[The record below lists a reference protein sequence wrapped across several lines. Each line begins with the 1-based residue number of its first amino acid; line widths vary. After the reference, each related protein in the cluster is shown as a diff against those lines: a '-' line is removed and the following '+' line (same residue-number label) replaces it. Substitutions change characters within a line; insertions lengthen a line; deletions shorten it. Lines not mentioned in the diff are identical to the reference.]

1 MKKIFTL
8 AAAIL
13 ASMAMSASTIF
24 GPFTLTAEN
33 NVKDQANAVEGG
45 TATVTTVFPTGS
57 SNELTID
64 DWTFYKFNSSSAVKC
79 ELAEEATFE
88 VGDSIFV
95 TVAANA
101 SSKKTCG
108 VKLNNSINVVGEI
121 PGGQYATFGYEVV
134 AEDGIAGTNSFSVYR
149 SSSDTKFG
157 RVWVDREGATP
168 STDPVESAEISG
180 ETACVIGGSV
190 ELTCNAPKA
199 TTYQWYLGGAAI
211 DGATAKKYSF
221 APTAAGEYSFT
232 CAASNDYTATPVVA
246 AAHVVTVTDPAAACG
261 ELINAVL
268 NGGTSATMSGVLGG
282 TFDTNLGS
290 GKYKLDKNRYI
301 GVQLASGTF
310 LAGDVVTIT
319 MSAAGQNYPCLFADK
334 DRNTCLFLAT
344 ETSDATE
351 YQITLPVAANGITA
365 IYLSR
370 GDESDGYKWNPTVS
384 SISVSRSCE
393 ASSNAEIAS
402 LTINGEAVEAV
413 EGVYSYTLGATVNL
427 AAVEVVYTLAHP
439 KASATPASGFMVDV
453 PNASDPANTQVIT
466 VTAQDGSQATYTV
479 SVAKSAQANND
490 ATLSALS
497 VDGYTLAP
505 AFASDVLAYTITKT
519 YGAEN
524 PAATAIHATLNDAN
538 ASAIV
543 MDAINNVFSV
553 EVTAEDGTTSQTYTI
568 TVVEAAAKKALLR
581 ATFSNGVHGFIANGN
596 IDVPYIAGEAV
607 PTFVGATFW
616 QADGEP
622 TAEVVGS
629 NLVVTGIDSQTDTYT
644 ITYVPLTPAAACN
657 EEIIFDG
664 VPSYVHSVYGWDENK
679 GLKFSKDVEEASNHR
694 ISEGKDRIYMALPA
708 AQNFTLTG
716 GSAGSRPVEVVVNG
730 HIVQMD
736 TKTPKSGET
745 FSFDLDPTK
754 ANLVGIES
762 RGNNGD
768 AGFTKLFVQ
777 APFPTAIEN
786 SEVEMKAVKVVRN
799 GQLFIEKNGVLY
811 NAQGAIVK

>member
-8 AAAIL
+8 AAAVL
-13 ASMAMSASTIF
+13 TAMTMSATTIF
-24 GPFTLTAEN
+24 SYTLTESGTDGTTYDA
-33 NVKDQANAVEGG
+33 EGG
-45 TATVTTVFPTGS
+45 SAKCVKAMASGG
-57 SNELTID
+57 SNEITIGD
-64 DWTFYKFNSSSAVKC
+64 QTFYKFNSSSAW
-79 ELAEEATFE
+79 EFTLADEGVFAE
-88 VGDSIFV
+88 GDIVSI
-95 TVAANA
+95 TAACGTSN
-101 SSKKTCG
+101 KTGKG
-108 VKLNNSINVVGEI
+108 VKLNDISVTGDFPASTANTITYTVQAGDAIVGTTTIRVERN
-121 PGGQYATFGYEVV
+121 
-134 AEDGIAGTNSFSVYR
+134 D
-149 SSSDTKFG
+149 SDIKFG
-157 RVWVDREGATP
+157 SIAVDREGATP

-180 ETACVIGGSV
+180 ENACVIGGSV

-211 DGATAKKYSF
+211 EGANAKKYTF
-221 APTAAGEYSFT
+221 TPTAAGEYSFT
-232 CAASNDYTATPVVA
+232 CAASNDYTTTPVVA

-261 ELINAVL
+261 ELIKATHT
-268 NGGTSATMSGVLGG
+268 GGKTATITGVLGG
-282 TFDTNLGS
+282 TA
-290 GKYKLDKNRYI
+290 DKNTQDNGKFGGKGQYFGI
-301 GVQLASGTF
+301 TLASGAF
-310 LAGDVVTIT
+310 QAGDELNVHTT
-319 MSAAGQNYPCLFADK
+319 TAAGQGTLAIYADK
-334 DRNTCLFLAT
+334 AGATLLYDTESMGAEGDNIIILPTALNNATTLYICRTEANTW
-344 ETSDATE
+344 
-351 YQITLPVAANGITA
+351 NGYVDYIA
-365 IYLSR
+365 V
-370 GDESDGYKWNPTVS
+370 N
-384 SISVSRSCE
+384 RSCE

-402 LTINGEAVEAV
+402 LTINGEVVEAV
-413 EGVYSYTLGATVNL
+413 EGVYSYTIGATVNL

-505 AFASDVLAYTITKT
+505 AFASDVLAYTITKA
-519 YGAEN
+519 YHAEN

-538 ASAIV
+538 ASALV
-543 MDAINNVFSV
+543 VDAINNVFSV
-553 EVTAEDGTTSQTYTI
+553 VVTAEDGTTSQTYTI

-596 IDVPYIAGEAV
+596 INVPYIAGEAE

-622 TAEVVGS
+622 TAEVVGG
-629 NLVVTGIDSQTDTYT
+629 NLVVTGIDSQADTYT
-644 ITYVPLTPAAACN
+644 ITYVPLTPTAACN

-664 VPSYVHSVYGWDENK
+664 VPSYVHSVYGWDADK
-679 GLKFSKDVEEASNHR
+679 GLKFSKEVEEASNHR

-762 RGNNGD
+762 KGNSGD